1 LTFDWLPVAMVA
13 IDYIYIYICICICI
27 YCWGPSME
35 PTLYTND
42 MVFAETISRRLFR
55 INRGDVVVVCNP
67 MDPHTQ
73 ICKRV
78 IGMEGDIVCTNNK
91 FPIGHVWLEGDNM
104 EHSSD
109 SRLYGPVPYALIRSR
124 VVWKVSNFWSSLHEF
139 DELFDVYSK

>member
-1 LTFDWLPVAMVA
+1 
-13 IDYIYIYICICICI
+13 
-27 YCWGPSME
+27 ME

-91 FPIGHVWLEGDNM
+91 SYWIKKYEHIARGEKITSVQLFWQRFPIGHVWLEGDNM

-124 VVWKVSNFWSSLHEF
+124 VVWKIWPLSNFGSIDKCPTGRSHEN
-139 DELFDVYSK
+139 